1 MATVSKR
8 LSKTAVKRPASST
21 PRSSA
26 KSKPFLRFHHDD
38 ELRTRTLAV
47 LLTLEQSPDP
57 AQHRV
62 ALAEVVVELT
72 NTGMDCYFM
81 QPLKL
86 SGAGF
91 ILQQSANLGM
101 AGALRVIGPVIRNI
115 IGRMDKPQLLSVC
128 GSIRQFMR

>member
-1 MATVSKR
+1 MA
-8 LSKTAVKRPASST
+8 KTAVKRPAASM
-21 PRSSA
+21 PRPSVKPGA
-26 KSKPFLRFHHDD
+26 KSKPFLRFHHDY

-57 AQHRV
+57 AKHRV

-72 NTGMDCYFM
+72 DTGMDCYFM

-91 ILQQSANLGM
+91 VLQQSANLGM
-101 AGALRVIGPVIRNI
+101 AGVLKVIGPVIRGI
-115 IGRMDKPQLLSVC
+115 IGRMDEPQLLSVC